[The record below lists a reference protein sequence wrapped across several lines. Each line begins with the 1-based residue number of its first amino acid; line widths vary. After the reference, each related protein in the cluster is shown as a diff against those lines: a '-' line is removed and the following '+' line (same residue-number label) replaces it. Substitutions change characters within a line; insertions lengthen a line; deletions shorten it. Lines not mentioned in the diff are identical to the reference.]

1 MADQP
6 AARAALGSVG
16 VVGVGRVGA
25 VLAAKFRAAG
35 HPVVGVS
42 GGSPA
47 SQLRVQ
53 TLLGGIETCAPHEVV
68 ERADIVVIAVPDD
81 ALAGVARDLA
91 AQVRTGGGT
100 ARSDAGFALR
110 GKIVMHTSG
119 RHGLSVLA
127 PMVAAGARAIAF
139 HPAMTFTGTEV
150 DLERTCAF
158 GLTALPADRPLAET
172 LVAELGG
179 TPEWIDEAGRTS
191 YHAALSHGANHLNT
205 LVAQAMDVL
214 RAAGVEDPSS
224 VLRPLLAASL
234 DNALAYGDA
243 ALTGP
248 VARGDVNTVR
258 AHTETLA
265 SQPEIL
271 DTYVALARATAARA
285 AESGRIDAATAAALR
300 QVLSEAEWEA
310 LAAATVIV

>member
-1 MADQP
+1 MTGRPVHELLPCP
-6 AARAALGSVG
+6 AAPVG
-16 VVGVGRVGA
+16 VVGAGRVGA

-42 GGSPA
+42 GRSVA

-53 TLLGGIETCAPHEVV
+53 TLLDGVETLTPAEVV
-68 ERADIVVIAVPDD
+68 ERADLVLIAVPDD
-81 ALAGVARDLA
+81 ALADVARELA
-91 AQVRTGGGT
+91 AHVRPGHV
-100 ARSDAGFALR
+100 
-110 GKIVMHTSG
+110 VMHTSG
-119 RHGLSVLA
+119 RHGLAVLA
-127 PMVAAGARAIAF
+127 PMVSAGARAIAF

-150 DLERTCAF
+150 DLHRTCAF
-158 GLTALPADRPLAET
+158 GLTALPGDRALAET

-179 TPEWIDEAGRTS
+179 SPEWIDESDRVS

-205 LVAQAMDVL
+205 LVAQAREVL
-214 RAAGVEDPSS
+214 RAAGVEDPSA
-224 VLRPLLAASL
+224 VLRPLLTASL

-258 AHTETLA
+258 AHTENLA
-265 SQPEIL
+265 GHPDVL
-271 DTYVALARATAARA
+271 DTYMALARATAARA

-310 LAAATVIV
+310 LATATVTA

>member
-6 AARAALGSVG
+6 ARRTALRPTVG

-25 VLAAKFRAAG
+25 VLAAKLRSAG
-35 HPVVGVS
+35 HDIVGVS
-42 GGSPA
+42 GRSTA
-47 SQLRVQ
+47 SQLRIQ
-53 TLLGGIETCAPHEVV
+53 TLLSGVEAVTPAEAV
-68 ERADIVVIAVPDD
+68 ERADVVLIAVPDD
-81 ALAGVARDLA
+81 ALAEVARDLA
-91 AQVRTGGGT
+91 VHVKPGQ
-100 ARSDAGFALR
+100 
-110 GKIVMHTSG
+110 IVLHTSG
-119 RHGLSVLA
+119 RHGLAVLA
-127 PMVAAGARAIAF
+127 PMVAAGARGIAL

-150 DLERTCAF
+150 DLDRSCAF
-158 GLTALPADRPLAET
+158 GLTALPAERQLAER

-179 TPEWIDEAGRTS
+179 TAEWIDEADRTS

-214 RAAGVEDPSS
+214 RSAGVADPSA
-224 VLRPLLAASL
+224 VLRPLLTAAL

-265 SQPEIL
+265 DQVDVL

-310 LAAATVIV
+310 LAAAAVIA

>member
-6 AARAALGSVG
+6 APSAALRTRDSVG
-16 VVGVGRVGA
+16 VVGAGRVGA

-42 GGSPA
+42 GRSLA
-47 SQLRVQ
+47 SRLRIQ
-53 TLLGGIETCAPHEVV
+53 TLLEGVDTLTPAEVV
-68 ERADIVVIAVPDD
+68 ERADIVLIAVPDD
-81 ALAGVARDLA
+81 ALVEVAQSLVPHVQPG
-91 AQVRTGGGT
+91 QV
-100 ARSDAGFALR
+100 
-110 GKIVMHTSG
+110 VMHTSG
-119 RHGLSVLA
+119 RHGLAVLA

-139 HPAMTFTGTEV
+139 HPAMTFTGTDV
-150 DLERTCAF
+150 DLDRSCAY
-158 GLTALPADRPLAET
+158 GLTAQPADRSLAEA

-179 TPEWIDEAGRTS
+179 TPEWIDDADRIG

-205 LVAQAMDVL
+205 LVAQAMDLL
-214 RAAGVEDPSS
+214 RAAGVDDPSA
-224 VLRPLLAASL
+224 VLRPLLTASL

-248 VARGDVNTVR
+248 VARGDINTVR

-265 SQPEIL
+265 AQPDVL

-310 LAAATVIV
+310 LADQVVIA

>member
-6 AARAALGSVG
+6 APSAALRTGSSVG
-16 VVGVGRVGA
+16 VVGAGRVGA

-42 GGSPA
+42 GRSPA
-47 SQLRVQ
+47 SRLRIQ
-53 TLLGGIETCAPHEVV
+53 TLLAGVATLSPAEVV
-68 ERADIVVIAVPDD
+68 ERADIVLIAVPDD
-81 ALAGVARDLA
+81 ALAEVAQSLA
-91 AQVRTGGGT
+91 PHVRPGQV
-100 ARSDAGFALR
+100 
-110 GKIVMHTSG
+110 VMHTSG
-119 RHGLSVLA
+119 RHGLAVLA
-127 PMVAAGARAIAF
+127 PMVVAGARAIAF
-139 HPAMTFTGTEV
+139 HPAMTFTGTDV
-150 DLERTCAF
+150 DLDRSCAY
-158 GLTALPADRPLAET
+158 GLTAQPADRAVAEA

-179 TPEWIDEAGRTS
+179 TPEWIDDADRIG

-205 LVAQAMDVL
+205 LVSQAMDLL
-214 RAAGVEDPSS
+214 RVAGVDDPSA
-224 VLRPLLAASL
+224 VLRPLLTASL

-248 VARGDVNTVR
+248 VARGDINTVR

-265 SQPEIL
+265 AQPDVL

-310 LAAATVIV
+310 LADQVVIA

>member
-1 MADQP
+1 MTGVP
-6 AARAALGSVG
+6 VHESLTCSAATVG
-16 VVGVGRVGA
+16 VVGAGRVGA
-25 VLAAKFRAAG
+25 VLAAKFRSAG
-35 HPVVGVS
+35 HPLAGVS
-42 GGSPA
+42 GRSVA

-53 TLLGGIETCAPHEVV
+53 TLLDGVDALAPAEVV
-68 ERADIVVIAVPDD
+68 ERAHIVVLAVPDD
-81 ALAGVARDLA
+81 VLADVIRDLA
-91 AQVRTGGGT
+91 AHVRPGQV
-100 ARSDAGFALR
+100 
-110 GKIVMHTSG
+110 VMHTSG
-119 RHGLSVLA
+119 RHGLAVLA
-127 PMVAAGARAIAF
+127 PMVSAGARAIAF

-158 GLTALPADRPLAET
+158 GLTALPDDRALAET

-179 TPEWIDEAGRTS
+179 TPEWIDESDRNS

-214 RAAGVEDPSS
+214 RAAGVVDPST
-224 VLRPLLAASL
+224 VLRPLLTASL
-234 DNALAYGDA
+234 DNALTYGDA

-265 SQPEIL
+265 AQSEVL

-300 QVLSEAEWEA
+300 QVLSEAEWDA
-310 LAAATVIV
+310 LAAVTVIA